1 MRGLGALTLLC
12 AFSASAGAVDDDN
25 AAALALSSAPI
36 AEVASARASTATF
49 EAAQTFAAQ
58 RGGEEA
64 DLQRLSV
71 DARLD
76 TRLAS
81 GWRAVVAERI
91 DAVWPGSFHGDEEVG
106 TLKEAYIGWQPQAD
120 ILLDVGRIN
129 ARQGVAF
136 GYNPS
141 DFLRADAIR
150 SLVSLDPNSLRDNRL
165 GTVMARSQFLWGSGA
180 ITAAYAPKIAER
192 SSVATLDPDW
202 GATNAHARWLL
213 AVSQQIAPGLSPQ
226 WLAFGETGRAPQV
239 GMNLTAALGSST
251 VAFLE
256 ISGGQS
262 PSLLSEAISQPDP
275 NSFRSRTASGFTYT
289 FANKLSLTFE
299 YEHNGAGA
307 GAARWSQ
314 LRRGSLPIYARY
326 REFALAQQ
334 DLPTR
339 SNAFVYTS
347 WQDLVVQHLDLSAFV
362 RVDLIDHSRLS
373 WWELRRH
380 WTSVDFALRWQTV
393 QGGNSSDYGAS
404 PQRKVW
410 QLLFDYYL

>member
-1 MRGLGALTLLC
+1 VRGLGALMLFWALST
-12 AFSASAGAVDDDN
+12 SAAGVDDDD
-25 AAALALSSAPI
+25 AAALALSSVPLAQ
-36 AEVASARASTATF
+36 ESATRALTATF

-71 DARLD
+71 DAHLD

-91 DAVWPGSFHGDEEVG
+91 DVVWPGSFRGSDEVG

-120 ILLDVGRIN
+120 LLLDVGRIN

-136 GYNPS
+136 GYNPT

-165 GTVMARSQFLWGSGA
+165 GTVMARGQFLWGSGA
-180 ITAAYAPKIAER
+180 ITAAYAPQIVER
-192 SSVATLDPDW
+192 NSAAALDPDW

-213 AVSQQIAPGLSPQ
+213 AISQQIAPGWSPQ
-226 WLAFGETGRAPQV
+226 WLAFGEAGRAPQV
-239 GMNLTAALGSST
+239 GMNLTAALGTST

-262 PSLLSEAISQPDP
+262 PSLLAQAISQPERD
-275 NSFRSRTASGFTYT
+275 SFRSRAASGFTYSM
-289 FANKLSLTFE
+289 ANKLSLTFE
-299 YEHNGAGA
+299 YEYNGAGA

-314 LRRGSLPIYARY
+314 LRMGSLPVYGRY

-339 SNAFVYTS
+339 SNAFVYAS

-362 RVDLIDHSRLS
+362 RADLIDHSRLP

-380 WTSVDFALRWQTV
+380 WTSVDLALRLQTV
-393 QGGNSSDYGAS
+393 QGGNTSDYGAS
-404 PQRKVW
+404 PQRKAW